1 MFDIFKNMFD
11 NKSANCGYTNNKKIS
26 KKRKKSKSGANKKS
40 YSKKS
45 RNIRKKS
52 SKRNKRRTRK
62 SIASGGARL
71 TIKRI
76 PYQEYYK

>member
-11 NKSANCGYTNNKKIS
+11 NKLARCGYKNNKKIS
-26 KKRKKSKSGANKKS
+26 KKRKKSKSGAYKKY

-45 RNIRKKS
+45 RNIRNKS
-52 SKRNKRRTRK
+52 SKRNKRRTRR

-76 PYQEYYK
+76 PYQEYYN